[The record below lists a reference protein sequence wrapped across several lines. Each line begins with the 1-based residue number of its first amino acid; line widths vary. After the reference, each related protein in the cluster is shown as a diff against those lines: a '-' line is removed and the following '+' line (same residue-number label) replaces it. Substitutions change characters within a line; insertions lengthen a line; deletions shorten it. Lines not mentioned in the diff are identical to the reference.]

1 MMGEGTKE
9 VLLLALPVGIG
20 ATIVMDLFGIFRGRV
35 LKQPAADYG
44 LVGRWLGHM
53 PRGVFVHRPIGK
65 SPPVAGETIVGWA
78 AHYLT
83 GIAFAALLLALFGA
97 QWARHPTLLPALI
110 VGVGSLA
117 APFLLMQPGMG
128 QGIAARRTPK
138 PWAARMRSLVTH
150 LSFGLGLYAAGRLT
164 AALTAQ

>member
-53 PRGVFVHRPIGK
+53 PRGIFVHRPIGK
-65 SPPVAGETIVGWA
+65 SPPVAGERIIGWA

-83 GIAFAALLLALFGA
+83 GIAFAAILLALFGA
-97 QWARHPTLLPALI
+97 QWARHPTLLPAAM

-128 QGIAARRTPK
+128 QGIAARLTPK
-138 PWAARMRSLVTH
+138 PWPARARSLITH